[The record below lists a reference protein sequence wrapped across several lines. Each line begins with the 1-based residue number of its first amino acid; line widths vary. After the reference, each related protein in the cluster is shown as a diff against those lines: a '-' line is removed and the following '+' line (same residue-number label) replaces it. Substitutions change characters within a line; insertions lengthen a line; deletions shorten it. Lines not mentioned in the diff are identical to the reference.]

1 MAATEWFILIAVLGS
16 LIGSIFMLKNRAH
29 GLNVSKDQ
37 MEQIRKRK
45 TELEEQEKREQE
57 TNKEP

>member
-1 MAATEWFILIAVLGS
+1 MSATEWIILIAVLGS
-16 LIGSIFMLKNRAH
+16 LLGGVFMLKNRAH